1 MVNPT
6 LQMGKLRHRQVK
18 HLAQGHITSEQG
30 AGIEPRLS
38 GSRVIAS
45 SDSSFLDKS
54 RERHFKTAGDRGTI
68 IPDLPD
74 LQCPEHGKY
83 LIELDR

>member
-38 GSRVIAS
+38 GSRVFAS
-45 SDSSFLDKS
+45 SDSSFLDNL
-54 RERHFKTAGDRGTI
+54 ERDISKQLETEGPSF
-68 IPDLPD
+68 
-74 LQCPEHGKY
+74 
-83 LIELDR
+83 LISLTYRAQSMASI